1 MEVFR
6 LCREQYCK
14 TLEGKGA
21 ALYGGRWNSRGVEL
35 IYTAVNRSLAMAE
48 LVVHLS
54 LATLPADFYMM
65 TIHIP
70 DDLTISE
77 ININDLPFGW
87 NSFPHSGVTRRVGD
101 QFVAEHINCILK
113 VPSAVTKGDY
123 NYLINPYHSDFE
135 QITVSAVEKFPF
147 DRRIFG

>member
-14 TLEGKGA
+14 TLDGKGA

-35 IYTAVNRSLAMAE
+35 IYTAANRSLAMAE

-65 TIHIP
+65 TIYIP
-70 DDLTISE
+70 DDLAVSE
-77 ININDLPFGW
+77 INVNDLPFGW

-101 QFVAEHINCILK
+101 QFVADHVNSILK
-113 VPSAVTKGDY
+113 APSAVTKGDY
-123 NYLINPYHSDFE
+123 NYLINPHHPDFD
-135 QITVSAVEKFPF
+135 QITISAVEKFPF